1 MQVSL
6 VCPCQPNVLSATVA
20 LRMLLPEPSGPEKY
34 RQRCRKSLTLIT
46 IAGIIFRS
54 ELALLLATNTL
65 FQLLTKRI
73 RMRQDVIPAGLIG
86 VVVGLSATVV
96 VDSYFWQQFPLWPE
110 FAAFKFNVLS
120 GQASAWGTEPWH
132 FYFTN
137 ALPRLLLNP
146 MTYLIG
152 IPASL
157 FFPSTRRASLA
168 FVVPSLAFVGIYS
181 LQPHKEWRFIIYVI
195 PPLSA
200 SAALGAAYIWTRRTK
215 SFLYR
220 ILSLIFPLSVVV
232 SFVIS
237 TCILLPASA
246 ANYPGAHA
254 LKMLHVNAHGTQP
267 VIAVHLGN
275 LACQTGV
282 TRFLQLPP
290 PLLHLPG
297 HPDRKL
303 PFLQSGTPT
312 LWTYDKTENATL
324 RSPSAFWDRFDYVL
338 AESEHEIKS
347 RVADP
352 ERWAVVDETA
362 GFDGIRVLRPHEKGD
377 GLIETDIIHALGG
390 GEYAVRQYTALR
402 DGIVRRYLTG
412 GYWAEI
418 AMRPKI
424 RTLRH
429 VRDIGREA
437 YGSGTQ

>member
-1 MQVSL
+1 M
-6 VCPCQPNVLSATVA
+6 PLSATLA
-20 LRMLLPEPSGPEKY
+20 LRMLLPEPSGPDRY
-34 RQRCRKSLTLIT
+34 HQRGRLSLTLIT

-65 FQLLTKRI
+65 FLLLTKRI
-73 RMRQDVIPAGLIG
+73 RIQQDIIPAGIIG
-86 VVVGLSATVV
+86 VVVGLTATVV

-132 FYFTN
+132 FYVAN

-146 MTYLIG
+146 VTYLIG

-181 LQPHKEWRFIIYVI
+181 LQPHKEWRFILYVI
-195 PPLSA
+195 PPLTA
-200 SAALGAAYIWTRRTK
+200 SAALGTAYIWTRRTK

-220 ILSLIFPLSVVV
+220 ILSLVIPLSVVA
-232 SFVIS
+232 SFVMS

-254 LKMLHVNAHGTQP
+254 LKVLHVHGQGTQP

-282 TRFLQLPP
+282 TRFLQLAP

-297 HPDRKL
+297 YPDRKL
-303 PFLQSGTPT
+303 PFLQSGAPT
-312 LWTYDKTENATL
+312 LWTYDKTEDEAV
-324 RSPSAFWDRFDYVL
+324 RSSPAFWDRFDYVL
-338 AESEHEIKS
+338 AESEHEVTS
-347 RVADP
+347 RVSDP
-352 ERWAVVDETA
+352 ERWEVVDEIA
-362 GFDGIRVLRPHEKGD
+362 GYDGIRLLRPHEKGD
-377 GLIETDIIHALGG
+377 GLLETDIIRTLGG
-390 GEYAVRQYTALR
+390 GPDAVRQYTALR
-402 DGIVRRYLTG
+402 DGVIRRYLTG

-424 RTLRH
+424 RIVKH
-429 VRDIGREA
+429 VRGIGRES
-437 YGSGTQ
+437 YGMGTQ